1 MNTRLGYARLFLQI
15 FRTYPRETLMF
26 FTMNPTRSSRS
37 SGASSDSTESESEK
51 LFSSNQL
58 LTTQHVEEKLA
69 AARMKF
75 GRPFVHEKGSDW
87 KPNSTPF
94 LTRYFQQRKGQ

>member
-1 MNTRLGYARLFLQI
+1 M
-15 FRTYPRETLMF
+15 
-26 FTMNPTRSSRS
+26 S
-37 SGASSDSTESESEK
+37 SGSTESESEE
-51 LFSSNQL
+51 LFSRKQL
-58 LTTQHVEEKLA
+58 LTAQHMEEKVA